1 MSSRSK
7 KIAEGTASVLLGT
20 GIMMGANVR
29 PVKAAGSREDEITEV
44 ETANVLSN
52 EKASVRIG
60 VKQIAKDTQTE
71 QLNTNETAADVAESN
86 EVQITTQS
94 DDVVN
99 EGAVQGSETTSAN
112 NTQAASTEGI
122 SEQQA
127 SSDNQQISNSVGES
141 DNNGADVNP
150 QTNQASN
157 SGGLV
162 GANEKVTADNT
173 RAGDEDHTAIITPK
187 PGESDSENKAEEA
200 NTTEREK
207 LETKVNELLEKV
219 KDLEG
224 ATITPTDPNTADFN
238 ANVDTLNSV
247 ISKLSE
253 YTDDQISK
261 LETAINKFITDL
273 NDYNTNKAAYEKF
286 MADLEKYGLYNKES
300 DINPDKLTQDL
311 VFGKETNA
319 KVEIDSLDHNY
330 VTIGDK
336 NQDADT
342 MKFLNHFVAI
352 KQDVVEGDIFK
363 LIYTDLNNTSYNG
376 EKITKLELTFSGWEH
391 SENYKSNKGKPA
403 GIYFSNDPSKG
414 FWYVNTKGVTME
426 MVLYSGEGEN
436 QHVVTLGDNAYV
448 VLNSMNSEGNEG
460 AQYEYI
466 EKAQIINGS
475 DYSGYGVALPESA
488 VNIHDGSSS
497 GITGGGDIL
506 YADEY
511 INLLAKTGN
520 LTDSE
525 KQAIKRIWGEEK
537 GQFLIDNYSGWDA
550 TPDDKNY
557 ASLVNRKIF
566 ATGMFKVSGNRIK
579 IRFSNNVNA
588 GWSTY
593 SSQLP
598 SLNFKAEQPTANL
611 TYTPGEIVMDKSS
624 VTIHYIDVNGLSETE
639 YEQNRDANELIF
651 QEFNDL
657 CLNGTYSIS
666 NLWNWEAQG
675 YKLVKQDNLENF
687 KVIDGTQDLYIYLDH
702 KTKSIHRDG
711 AVEQVIHYRVK
722 GNDSITLKDDYKAT
736 LTYGQD
742 GIHDLVDDVDIWDSE
757 WKLEL
762 TFAGVDSDEVIDHYH
777 LVQKDK
783 DKTVGPI
790 SVIVNTSNFDN
801 PPKQEYTVYYT
812 NNQMSD
818 VSRNKVVHQVI
829 EYKAEDG
836 TDLGYAKYEADLT
849 FTQTGKIDTYTQEYI
864 WDGEWTPK
872 QSFTEVLSPKFINNY
887 HLKNDS
893 DASVGPFE
901 IEVTNDNCEKTLD
914 KNYVVLYVPNEIVDA
929 ERKKEVHQTIHYYVD
944 GTTEKLKDD
953 YTATLVF
960 TQTGKWDKDR
970 NTYTWDGDWTQ
981 TETFAAVKSDDIID
995 RYHLKFEIDKNVA
1008 AIQKTVTN
1016 ANFNDD
1022 GLDEEYTVYYVA
1034 NPTETVYRDKTVTET
1049 IHYVYG
1055 SQDGDKVA
1063 NDYVATLTCK
1073 QDGIKDTLNA
1083 NMPVIWNTNWG
1094 ETLRFDAVTSPQ
1106 ITNCHTET
1114 IEVKIQTVTVTNDT
1128 FGNDQN
1134 IEIYVIYVA
1143 NGTET
1148 KQETNEVHRVVHYVD
1163 EEGNE
1168 IHTPSDEATI
1178 VFERDIVV
1186 DAVDGRTI
1194 SIGEWRPKTTNAFDA
1209 VESPDIT
1216 NWVLK
1221 DEKDKT
1227 AGAHTDVKAESGTI
1241 HDYVVYVHDTETI
1254 SRDKTMTQ
1262 TIHYVYENG
1271 DPAHE
1276 DYTVTLTF
1284 TQTGVRDKVTGVETW
1299 DENWTQTQTFQ
1310 TKGSPEIA
1318 GYTADKKEVGPYEIT
1333 VNDGNFGENLDK
1345 EDTVTYKVNSVTPD
1359 PGTDPN
1365 PDPQP
1370 TVPDPTPTPTPDPE
1384 RPLPEEPTNPSN
1396 PAEDDN
1402 ENHDNDENPSSS
1414 SHKVETNRSD
1424 TNNGKVGSIADT
1436 TKSDKQTS
1444 PQNLSNNNGGT
1455 DQVKTNVKQ
1464 DDQATLPATGEK
1476 EDDVAKLMSGLSA
1489 ALGLTGL
1496 VAASRR
1502 RKVTAKRNR
1511 KNKKHGK

>member
-336 NQDADT
+336 NQDADK

-849 FTQTGKIDTYTQEYI
+849 FTQTGK
-864 WDGEWTPK
+864 
-872 QSFTEVLSPKFINNY
+872 
-887 HLKNDS
+887 
-893 DASVGPFE
+893 
-901 IEVTNDNCEKTLD
+901 
-914 KNYVVLYVPNEIVDA
+914 
-929 ERKKEVHQTIHYYVD
+929 
-944 GTTEKLKDD
+944 
-953 YTATLVF
+953 
-960 TQTGKWDKDR
+960 WDKDR

-1254 SRDKTMTQ
+1254 SRDKTVTQ